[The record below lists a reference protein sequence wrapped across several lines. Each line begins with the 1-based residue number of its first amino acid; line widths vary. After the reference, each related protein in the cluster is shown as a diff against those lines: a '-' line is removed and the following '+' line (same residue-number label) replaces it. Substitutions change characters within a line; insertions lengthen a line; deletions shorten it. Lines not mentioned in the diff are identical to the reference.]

1 MKETIRKLFTIKSI
15 VTLAL
20 TITFVI
26 MSIRGFA
33 NKQDI
38 PQYFQTIY
46 TVIVSFYFGTQYEK
60 KDDTNN
66 KVTDKRDNIVEI

>member
-1 MKETIRKLFTIKSI
+1 MKETIKKLFTIKSI

-26 MSIRGFA
+26 MSIRGFTS
-33 NKQDI
+33 KQDI

-46 TVIVSFYFGTQYEK
+46 TVIVSFYFGTQFERKSETNSKVEEAEK
-60 KDDTNN
+60 K
-66 KVTDKRDNIVEI
+66 